1 MITESN
7 AYFTVPHQFNVY
19 LETWPESKGIP
30 TEEDLR
36 SMQSVGLKLL
46 SEVKELE
53 SSCLLQLRSLD
64 NDAKAVVDF
73 LKLQSRKV
81 DLVLHHV
88 LEKEVQTGERFSG
101 THFGGSGINLSSDTP
116 LNVGDYY
123 KTSIYISSEL
133 VAILCLCQVTQC
145 QKVDHGAALI
155 EESQSDSKSHTN
167 LFNISL
173 EFSQILDADVEQLVK
188 ASLNVQ
194 QKMLKMRKQS
204 RQQAAD

>member
-19 LETWPESKGIP
+19 LETWPDSKGIP

-116 LNVGDYY
+116 LNVGDYF
-123 KTSIYISSEL
+123 KSSIYISSEL

-145 QKVDHGAALI
+145 QKVDPSAIHN
-155 EESQSDSKSHTN
+155 DDTV

>member
-1 MITESN
+1 MFTESN

-19 LETWPESKGIP
+19 LESWPESKGIP
-30 TEEDLR
+30 TEADLR

-53 SSCLLQLRSLD
+53 ASCLLQLRGLD

-88 LEKEVQTGERFSG
+88 LEKEVQTGDKFQGS
-101 THFGGSGINLSSDTP
+101 HFGGSGISLTSKTA
-116 LNVGDYY
+116 LNVGDYF

-145 QKVDHGAALI
+145 QRI
-155 EESQSDSKSHTN
+155 ENESQTGSY
-167 LFNISL
+167 NISL

-204 RQQAAD
+204 RQQSVE

>member
-1 MITESN
+1 MFTESN
-7 AYFTVPHQFNVY
+7 AYFTVPHDFSVY
-19 LETWPESKGIP
+19 LESWSDSKGIP
-30 TEEDLR
+30 SEQDLR

-53 SSCLLQLRSLD
+53 ATCLLQLRNLD

-88 LEKEVQTGERFSG
+88 LEKEVQAGEQFNGS
-101 THFGGSGINLSSDTP
+101 HFGGSGITLISDCP
-116 LNVGDYY
+116 LTVDDYY

-133 VAILCLCQVTQC
+133 VAILCLCQVSQC
-145 QKVDHGAALI
+145 QPVAIADADDNRADN
-155 EESQSDSKSHTN
+155 QTTQY
-167 LFNISL
+167 NITL

-188 ASLNVQ
+188 ASLTVQ
-194 QKMLKMRKQS
+194 QKMLKQRKQI
-204 RQQAAD
+204 RQQAAE

>member
-1 MITESN
+1 MFTESN

-53 SSCLLQLRSLD
+53 ASCLLQLRSLD

-88 LEKEVQTGERFSG
+88 LEKEVQSGEQFQGS
-101 THFGGSGINLSSDTP
+101 HFGGSGINLKSDTP
-116 LNVGDYY
+116 LNVGDYF

-145 QKVDHGAALI
+145 Q
-155 EESQSDSKSHTN
+155 SSDSQNADSANEAANTESY
-167 LFNISL
+167 NISL

-194 QKMLKMRKQS
+194 QKMLKMRKQN

>member
-1 MITESN
+1 MFTESN

-19 LETWPESKGIP
+19 LESWPESKGIP
-30 TEEDLR
+30 TEADLR

-53 SSCLLQLRSLD
+53 ASCLLQLRGLD

-88 LEKEVQTGERFSG
+88 LEKEVQTGDKFQGS
-101 THFGGSGINLSSDTP
+101 HFGGSGISLTSDTA
-116 LNVGDYY
+116 LNVGDYF

-145 QKVDHGAALI
+145 QRI
-155 EESQSDSKSHTN
+155 ENESQTATY
-167 LFNISL
+167 NISL

-204 RQQAAD
+204 RQQSVE

>member
-1 MITESN
+1 MFTESN

-19 LETWPESKGIP
+19 LESWPESKGIP
-30 TEEDLR
+30 TEADLR

-53 SSCLLQLRSLD
+53 ASCLLQLRGLD

-88 LEKEVQTGERFSG
+88 LEKEVQTGDKFQGS
-101 THFGGSGINLSSDTP
+101 HFGGSGISLTSETA
-116 LNVGDYY
+116 LNVGDYF

-145 QKVDHGAALI
+145 QRI
-155 EESQSDSKSHTN
+155 ENESQTATY
-167 LFNISL
+167 NISL

-204 RQQAAD
+204 RQQSVE

>member
-1 MITESN
+1 MFTESN

-19 LETWPESKGIP
+19 LESWPESKGIP
-30 TEEDLR
+30 TEADLR

-53 SSCLLQLRSLD
+53 ASCLLQLRGLD

-88 LEKEVQTGERFSG
+88 LEKEVQTGDKFLGS
-101 THFGGSGINLSSDTP
+101 HFGGSGISLTSDTA
-116 LNVGDYY
+116 LNVGDYF

-145 QKVDHGAALI
+145 QRI
-155 EESQSDSKSHTN
+155 ENESQTATY
-167 LFNISL
+167 NISL

-204 RQQAAD
+204 RQQSVE